1 MSLLLEG
8 NEGRHQ
14 KALRDLC
21 NMPIA
26 QIIEREI

>member
-8 NEGRHQ
+8 DERRHQ
-14 KALRDLC
+14 KALQDLC

-26 QIIEREI
+26 QTREHEI